1 MTPRPVPRIVVLA
14 ILFLAIGRSAGGAA
28 PPKKPALRIE
38 ATTRGPR
45 QGDVIAFTVRSDRPL
60 KSLILADDERRV
72 ALERGEG
79 GTVFRGLLGFDFE
92 GPAGPRTLE
101 LVATEGMEPSRTTP
115 YAIRVAKGRFLV
127 QKVEVEPRFVEVP
140 EAESERV
147 KAEQR
152 RVAEVWKSPDAAR
165 RFAGPFRLPADA
177 RLQENFGA
185 KRVYNGE
192 SRSRHAGLDLAA
204 PEGAPVLAAAAAR
217 VALTGA
223 LYFSGGTV
231 ILDHGTGLF
240 TMYFHLSHVDVKE
253 GELVAPGQRLGAV
266 GHTGRA
272 TGPHLHW
279 AAKLNG
285 ARVNPESL
293 LKLPAWP
300 PPAAP

>member
-1 MTPRPVPRIVVLA
+1 MKGHIVLA
-14 ILFLAIGRSAGGAA
+14 ILVLASERSAAVAA
-28 PPKKPALRIE
+28 PSKKPALRID
-38 ATTRGPR
+38 ATTRQPR
-45 QGDVIAFTVRSDRPL
+45 QGDVIALTVRSDRPL
-60 KSLILADDERRV
+60 TSLVLVDDERRI
-72 ALERGEG
+72 AMERGKG

-101 LVATEGMEPSRTTP
+101 LVASEGAEPSRTTP
-115 YAIRVAKGRFLV
+115 YAIRVGKGRFLV
-127 QKVEVEPRFVEVP
+127 QKLAVDPRFVEVP

-147 KAEQR
+147 KGEQR
-152 RVAEVWKSPDAAR
+152 RVLEVWKSADAAR
-165 RFAGPFRLPADA
+165 RFAGSFRLPADA
-177 RLQENFGA
+177 RLEENFGA

-204 PEGAPVLAAAAAR
+204 PEGAPVLASAAAR
-217 VALTGA
+217 VALTGE

-231 ILDHGTGLF
+231 ILDHGGGLF
-240 TMYFHLSHVDVKE
+240 TMYFHLSSVDVKE
-253 GELVAPGQRLGAV
+253 GELVAQGQRLGAV

-293 LKLPAWP
+293 LKLPPWS
-300 PPAAP
+300 PPAP